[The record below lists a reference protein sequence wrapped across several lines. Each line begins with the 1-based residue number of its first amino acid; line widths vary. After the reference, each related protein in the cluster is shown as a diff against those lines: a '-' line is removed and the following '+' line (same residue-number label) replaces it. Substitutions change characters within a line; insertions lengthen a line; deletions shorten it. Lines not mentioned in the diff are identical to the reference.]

1 MKFFIYIIALL
12 NIVHTQI
19 ALPSFHGAQ
28 KPHSTASSS
37 DIDVLI
43 IWDNSSTNS
52 NTLSLKTALESEGFN
67 VTLSSTNESSYNGS
81 NPALTDFEAVIHLN
95 GSTYGSEMPNS
106 GQTALVD
113 FVNTQGG
120 LYCHTS
126 WLAYQRG
133 RGQYSTM
140 SELIILQRSTGTSA
154 NFTYSDAP
162 GQSSH
167 EILDG
172 VPSSFT
178 INGGG
183 DRGYA
188 VSYGSNPVTV
198 LMKEGSYD
206 AVMIRSYG
214 NGKIMGMSQ
223 AANWSSGTTSLSDT
237 NIQRLYINAIN
248 WAN

>member
-1 MKFFIYIIALL
+1 MTNIALVDDEQSIL
-12 NIVHTQI
+12 TSV
-19 ALPSFHGAQ
+19 S
-28 KPHSTASSS
+28 
-37 DIDVLI
+37 
-43 IWDNSSTNS
+43 
-52 NTLSLKTALESEGFN
+52 LSLESEGFN

-126 WLAYQRG
+126 WLPYQRG
-133 RGQYSTM
+133 RNQYSTM
-140 SELIILQRSTGTSA
+140 SELIILQRSTGMSG
-154 NFTYSDAP
+154 NLTYSDAP

-178 INGGG
+178 INAGA

-223 AANWSSGTTSLSDT
+223 AANYSNSSVLSDT
-237 NIQRLYINAIN
+237 NIQKLFINAIN

>member
-95 GSTYGSEMPNS
+95 GTTYSSEMPNS

-126 WLAYQRG
+126 WLPYQRG
-133 RGQYSTM
+133 QSKYTTM
-140 SELIILQRSTGTSA
+140 SELIILSRSTGTTGSL
-154 NFTYSDAP
+154 TYSDAS

-167 EILDG
+167 AILDG

-178 INGGG
+178 INAGA

-188 VSYGSNPVTV
+188 VSYSSNPVTV

-214 NGKIMGMSQ
+214 NGKILGMSQ
-223 AANWSSGTTSLSDT
+223 AANYANKSVLSDT
-237 NIQRLYINAIN
+237 NIQKLFINAIN

>member
-1 MKFFIYIIALL
+1 VKFYIYIIALL
-12 NIVHTQI
+12 NFVHAQIV
-19 ALPSFHGAQ
+19 LPSFHGAQ

-43 IWDNSSTNS
+43 IWDNSNTNS

-81 NPALTDFEAVIHLN
+81 NPALTDFEVVIHLN
-95 GSTYGSEMPNS
+95 GTSYGSEMPNS

-126 WLAYQRG
+126 WLPYQRG

-140 SELIILQRSTGTSA
+140 SELIILQRSTGTTTPL
-154 NFTYSDAP
+154 TYSDAS

-167 EILDG
+167 AILDG

-178 INGGG
+178 TPRAGA

-214 NGKIMGMSQ
+214 NGKIMAMSQ
-223 AANWSSGTTSLSDT
+223 AANYSNSSVLSDT
-237 NIQRLYINAIN
+237 NIQRLFINAIN

>member
-1 MKFFIYIIALL
+1 MCNYLTA
-12 NIVHTQI
+12 QI
-19 ALPSFHGAQ
+19 ALPTFHGVHKSQ
-28 KPHSTASSS
+28 TSS
-37 DIDVLI
+37 DSNINVLI
-43 IWDNSSTNS
+43 IWDNSASNS

-67 VTLSSTNESSYNGS
+67 VTLSNTNESSYNGS

-95 GSTYGSEMPNS
+95 GSTHGSEMPNS
-106 GQTALVD
+106 GQTALVNL
-113 FVNTQGG
+113 VNTQGG

-126 WLAYQRG
+126 WLPYQRG
-133 RGQYSTM
+133 QGKYSTM
-140 SELIILQRSTGTSA
+140 SELIILQRSTGHSG
-154 NFTYSDAP
+154 NMTYSDAS

-178 INGGG
+178 INAGA

-223 AANWSSGTTSLSDT
+223 AANYSGSVLSDT
-237 NIQRLYINAIN
+237 NIQKLFINAIN

>member
-1 MKFFIYIIALL
+1 MRSLIFTTCLIFKAYA
-12 NIVHTQI
+12 QI
-19 ALPSFHGAQ
+19 ALPSFHSIQ
-28 KPHSTASSS
+28 KPHTTTSSS

-52 NTLSLKTALESEGFN
+52 NTLSLKNALESEGFN
-67 VTLSSTNESSYNGS
+67 VTLSTTNESAYNGS
-81 NPALTDFEAVIHLN
+81 NPALTNFEAVIHLN
-95 GSTYGSEMPNS
+95 GTTYGSQMPNS

-113 FVNTQGG
+113 FVNIQGG

-126 WLAYQRG
+126 WLPYQRG
-133 RGQYSTM
+133 QSKYSTM
-140 SELIILQRSTGTSA
+140 SELIILSRSTGTTGSL
-154 NFTYSDAP
+154 TYSVAS

-167 EILDG
+167 AVLNG

-178 INGGG
+178 INTGA

-188 VSYGSNPVTV
+188 VSYSSNPVTV

-223 AANWSSGTTSLSDT
+223 AGNYANKSVLSDT
-237 NIQRLYINAIN
+237 NIQKLFINAIN